1 MEIKMNSFHTRYFSK
16 KLIEVTQS
24 CLTLCN
30 PMDCSLLSSSVH
42 GIFQARVLECVAIF
56 FSMAGRFLT
65 TEPLGKS
72 QNSFLK
78 YKHVLC
84 DIWDI
89 IILEKSLSGI
99 QV

>member
-1 MEIKMNSFHTRYFSK
+1 ME
-16 KLIEVTQS
+16 
-24 CLTLCN
+24 
-30 PMDCSLLSSSVH
+30 CSLLSSSVH
-42 GIFQARVLECVAIF
+42 GIFQARELEWVAIF
-56 FSMAGRFLT
+56 FSVAGRFLT

-89 IILEKSLSGI
+89 IILEKFIRNSSLTGHPVFTWELH
-99 QV
+99 Q